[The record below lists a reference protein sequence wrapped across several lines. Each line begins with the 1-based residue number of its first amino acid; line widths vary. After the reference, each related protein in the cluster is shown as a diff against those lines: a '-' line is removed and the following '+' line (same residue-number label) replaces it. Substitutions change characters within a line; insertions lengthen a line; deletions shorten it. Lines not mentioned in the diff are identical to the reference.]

1 MSSQVTQ
8 SEQEL
13 LAHVLQMLGTGQATT
28 QNLDDY
34 VIGYAVLGRIVAVAQ
49 GEAERAEQ
57 ERKVAW
63 AREFANAKSST
74 EKVSDKLAE
83 VKADLAVEDLRFA
96 EIKARE
102 RLTNLRNT
110 WQAIE
115 QAINAIKF
123 LGRNGA

>member
-1 MSSQVTQ
+1 
-8 SEQEL
+8 
-13 LAHVLQMLGTGQATT
+13 
-28 QNLDDY
+28 
-34 VIGYAVLGRIVAVAQ
+34 
-49 GEAERAEQ
+49 
-57 ERKVAW
+57 
-63 AREFANAKSST
+63 
-74 EKVSDKLAE
+74 LAE